1 MLETLIHKEHDEA
14 RQGEA
19 YAPFANEVNIFKRHF
34 YIESYGCAM
43 NFADSEVVASIL
55 QDKGFGA
62 TKNVEEADLIFINT
76 CSIRDKAEQTVR
88 KRLTEFRKFKKTN
101 PGLLVGVL
109 GCMAERL
116 KAQFLEEEK
125 LVDMVVGPD
134 AYRTL
139 PGLIEEAETGQKAVN
154 VLLSRDETYADIS
167 PIRLNSNGVNAFV
180 SIMRGCNNMCSFCV
194 VPFTRGR
201 ERSRDAASIV
211 NECKELFEQG
221 YREVTLLGQNVDS
234 YYDASDDGQRTMDNR
249 KAPVTFANLLELV
262 AQISPLLRVR
272 FSTSHPKDI
281 TDDVL
286 YTIAK
291 YENICN
297 YIHLPVQSGSSRVL
311 QLMNRTYSREW
322 YIAKV
327 NRIKEIIP
335 GCGLSTDMITGFCTE
350 TEEDHQESLSLMRYC
365 QYDLAYMYFYSERP
379 GTLAARRFKDD
390 IPEEVKKRRLQE
402 MIDLHRI
409 QSLHSMQRDVGKT
422 FKVLIEGTSKKDDN
436 ELQGRTDHNKVVIFP
451 KGDLKKGE
459 YVMVKVDRCTAGTL
473 FGTPTPSAP

>member
-1 MLETLIHKEHDEA
+1 MQELMTDKTHDET

-19 YAPFANEVNIFKRHF
+19 FAPVGIIEEQFDKHF

-55 QDKGFGA
+55 QKERIGA
-62 TKNVEEADLIFINT
+62 TTNPLDADLILVNT
-76 CSIRDKAEQTVR
+76 CSIREKAEQTIR
-88 KRLTEFRKFKKTN
+88 KRLTELRKIKKQR
-101 PGLLVGVL
+101 PGMIIGIL

-116 KAQFLEEEK
+116 KATLLEEEK
-125 LVDMVVGPD
+125 LVDLVVGPD

-139 PGLIEEAETGQKAVN
+139 PQLIHEAETGQKGVN

-201 ERSRDAASIV
+201 ERSRSAKSIV
-211 NECKELFEQG
+211 AECEALFADG

-234 YYDASDDGQRTMDNR
+234 YLWRDDSTGET
-249 KAPVTFANLLELV
+249 VSFAQLMEKV
-262 AQISPLLRVR
+262 ALISPLLRVR

-286 YTIAK
+286 FTMK
-291 YENICN
+291 QYENICN

-311 QLMNRTYSREW
+311 QMMNRTYSREW

-327 NRIKEIIP
+327 NRIREILP
-335 GCGLSTDMITGFCTE
+335 DCGLSTDMIAGFCTE
-350 TEEDHQESLSLMRYC
+350 TEEEHQESLTLMEYC
-365 QYDLAYMYFYSERP
+365 KYDLAYMYFYSERP
-379 GTLAARRFKDD
+379 GTLAARRFADD
-390 IPEEVKKRRLQE
+390 IPLETKKRRLQE
-402 MIDLHRI
+402 LINLHRRH
-409 QSLHSMQRDVGKT
+409 SLESMQREVGKT
-422 FKVLIEGTSKKDDN
+422 FKVLVEGVSKKEEG
-436 ELQGRTDHNKVVIFP
+436 ELFGRNDQNKVVVFP
-451 KGDLKKGE
+451 RKSFKKGE
-459 YVMVKVDRCTAGTL
+459 YVMVKINSCTAGTL
-473 FGTPTPSAP
+473 LGEAIA